1 MNFPRNYRNTSGPRM
16 FSGPRMGAPYFPTYN
31 RSRVHQDFEFAEN
44 PDLHGNNFWV
54 GSVSSKDTTRRVFQ
68 HGRPRRN
75 KNKPF
80 VPRQL
85 PKVVQ
90 KETVGPKNPEE
101 KKMIEN
107 PKDATN
113 NPQNHEATGHPQN
126 SGAPGAANKPRP
138 RKMNAFRRRG
148 KKSRAASYYP
158 KNHEATS
165 QPQNSDVTKRAQ
177 QPIPGRKPHNP
188 KDGAGKPQQPMPE
201 DVSVNPEDTATNSL
215 QPNPP
220 CVDQPENADDDDQ
233 QSEANTQNGDSKK
246 RDAAEMTTDAD
257 LPSQPHKKLKTEEN
271 GPPAEQVDLVN
282 KYGLR
287 GDTSAMYSCGLCR
300 YHTLDEKL
308 IQIHFLT
315 YKHKMVLKHLRNYL
329 PKNRVNFL
337 NGQLISKMKTS
348 LGQKSNN
355 VNLVRNVFTKISPTH
370 FLHRIE
376 ATHCEACGILIPDDP
391 DLLPT
396 HIQSLTHKQ
405 NLQVKLENIKTN
417 SITTAKE
424 LLQDFERQK
433 QSKMGPHSSKDRAP
447 SSAQGHYSSKYRA
460 GSSSQGHYSSKYR
473 AGSSS
478 QTPSKAI
485 AASSLE
491 ILVPEED
498 DDAEPNGQEF
508 PDNYNEGPIDAN
520 KDCDNMVFE
529 PDPMTDGKVKDDETE
544 EEAAEAP

>member
-1 MNFPRNYRNTSGPRM
+1 MSYPRNYRNMSGPRM

-44 PDLHGNNFWV
+44 PDLRGNNFWV
-54 GSVSSKDTTRRVFQ
+54 GPVASKDTMRKVFQ
-68 HGRPRRN
+68 HGKQRRN

-80 VPRQL
+80 VPNQL
-85 PKVVQ
+85 PKVVE
-90 KETVGPKNPEE
+90 KEPVAPKNPE
-101 KKMIEN
+101 KKTIEN

-113 NPQNHEATGHPQN
+113 NPQNHEAIGQPQN
-126 SGAPGAANKPRP
+126 SGAPGAAKKPRP
-138 RKMNAFRRRG
+138 RKMNTFRRRG
-148 KKSRAASYYP
+148 KKSRAVAYYP
-158 KNHEATS
+158 QNHEATS
-165 QPQNSDVTKRAQ
+165 QPQNSDA
-177 QPIPGRKPHNP
+177 
-188 KDGAGKPQQPMPE
+188 AGKPQQPMPK
-201 DVSVNPEDTATNSL
+201 DVSVTPEDTATNSL

-220 CVDQPENADDDDQ
+220 CVNQPENADDDQ
-233 QSEANTQNGDSKK
+233 QSKTNTQNGDNKK
-246 RDAAEMTTDAD
+246 RDAAEMTRDAD
-257 LPSQPHKKLKTEEN
+257 LPSQPHKKLKTDEN

-315 YKHKMVLKHLRNYL
+315 YKHKMVLKHLRNHL

-355 VNLVRNVFTKISPTH
+355 VNLVRNVFTQISPTH
-370 FLHRIE
+370 YLHRIE
-376 ATHCEACGILIPDDP
+376 ATHCEVCGILIPDDP
-391 DLLPT
+391 DLLPA
-396 HIQSLTHKQ
+396 HIQSLDHKQ

-417 SITTAKE
+417 SVTTAKE

-433 QSKMGPHSSKDRAP
+433 QSKMGPHSSKDKAT
-447 SSAQGHYSSKYRA
+447 SSAQGHYSSRYRA
-460 GSSSQGHYSSKYR
+460 ASSSQGHYSSKYR
-473 AGSSS
+473 AASSS
-478 QTPSKAI
+478 QTPSNAI
-485 AASSLE
+485 AVSSSKVSSTLE

-498 DDAEPNGQEF
+498 DDAESNGQEF
-508 PDNYNEGPIDAN
+508 PVIYNEGPVDAN

-529 PDPMTDGKVKDDETE
+529 PDPMTDGNVKDDETE